1 MCQPIAASELER
13 STLQA
18 GTLTAIDELDNSG
31 RGTRGEQRGRE
42 TGREVSDV
50 FRVESASTAGT
61 FDVRCSRRKESD
73 DPGLTHRHP
82 CQLRRSLR

>member
-18 GTLTAIDELDNSG
+18 GRLTAINELDHSG

-42 TGREVSDV
+42 ARREVSNV
-50 FRVESASTAGT
+50 FRVESASTART
-61 FDVRCSRRKESD
+61 SVVRCSRRKESD
-73 DPGLTHRHP
+73 DP
-82 CQLRRSLR
+82 

>member
-1 MCQPIAASELER
+1 MYQPIAASELER

-18 GTLTAIDELDNSG
+18 GRLTAIDELDHSG

-50 FRVESASTAGT
+50 FRVEPA
-61 FDVRCSRRKESD
+61 
-73 DPGLTHRHP
+73 
-82 CQLRRSLR
+82 

>member
-18 GTLTAIDELDNSG
+18 GRLTAINELDHSG

-42 TGREVSDV
+42 VSNV
-50 FRVESASTAGT
+50 FRVESASTART
-61 FDVRCSRRKESD
+61 SVVRCSRRKESD
-73 DPGLTHRHP
+73 DP
-82 CQLRRSLR
+82 